1 MYKQVLIL
9 SALIYFLQGLKSL
22 SGQPLLFYFKETLG
36 FSAST
41 VMILSS
47 LTTIFWIIKPLYGII
62 IDRYNFLGY
71 KYKGYIIAS
80 LIVSCISALLLGIL
94 SFPLVFLLLFLMLDS
109 FAGAIRDVAV
119 DGFSVYVGKKED
131 VNDKLQTIQWT
142 SLTVAGLLTGIVG
155 GYISEHFTYK
165 VAFLLLFVSYLPAIG
180 YVFRIKEKD
189 VETTPEKFDLRVF
202 IKDKNFLLGAIFLFL
217 LWFSPAIGTPIM
229 YKIRDELHFSRFSIG
244 LLASFGSLMA
254 ILGSVIYWFINK
266 KIKFKYLLY
275 GSIFLSAISTFAYL
289 WLTPILVWIY
299 TIVFGITG
307 MISHLTLMTFIAN
320 ITPRNYESTAFALL
334 CSIVNF
340 GSWCSSF
347 VGAFLFKLLEYN
359 GLIIVSGLFT
369 LAIVFLIPF
378 LKVETEKW

>member
-41 VMILSS
+41 VMILGS

-80 LIVSCISALLLGIL
+80 LIVSCISVLLLGIL

-119 DGFSVYVGKKED
+119 DGFSVYIGKEEN
-131 VNDKLQTIQWT
+131 VNDKLQTVQWT
-142 SLTVAGLLTGIVG
+142 SLTIAGLLTGIVG
-155 GYISEHFTYK
+155 GYISEHFSYK
-165 VAFLLLFVSYLPAIG
+165 TAFLLLFITYLPAMI
-180 YVFRIKEKD
+180 YVFRIQEKNIE
-189 VETTPEKFDLRVF
+189 VVSEKFDLKTLL
-202 IKDKNFLLGAIFLFL
+202 KDRNFVLGAIFLFM

-229 YKIRDELHFSRFSIG
+229 YKIRDELYFSRFSIG

-254 ILGSVIYWFINK
+254 IVGSIIYWFINK
-266 KIKFKYLLY
+266 KVKFRYLLY
-275 GSIFLSAISTFAYL
+275 TSVVLSAISTFAYL
-289 WLTPILVWIY
+289 WLNSVLVWIY
-299 TIVFGITG
+299 TVVFGITG
-307 MISHLTLMTFIAN
+307 MITHLTLMTFMAN

-347 VGAFLFKLLEYN
+347 VGAFLFKLLGYN